1 MTIWTPQN
9 ADTKRFALRLTLFT
23 AILAAVAVG
32 GWFLSTAAHSAAP
45 AGSGKCKCIIE
56 KGLSLT
62 NWKAGQAD
70 YRELTFV
77 TNEEKKCK
85 LYAKVSYNDPS
96 EAHIRPESHT
106 WVPMSGSMT
115 PTSMSHDFVFSMQ
128 PKMGRH
134 HFALYADGKGPAH
147 TFVPHPGDNDDA
159 LNGRNNEPMKIEIRF
174 LAIFKCPR
182 ACADCP
188 NSCPY
193 ASGYGG
199 EVSYDLRQDLKQDGI
214 DQMRQEYVDH
224 AIDLPSRSDF
234 IAATD
239 TFYTT
244 RDADYAYMI
253 GEKLAGYR
261 RAWAEKCT
269 EVKIKETGD
278 PNAKVEASDLIVN
291 SGYRNPE
298 HNDHVYKDPKKA
310 NKTSEHQYGIALDV
324 RNIDLDGDGEVIK
337 GKDGPLMERAAWQ
350 AGAGYADWTRYNTIT
365 HADWR

>member
-1 MTIWTPQN
+1 M
-9 ADTKRFALRLTLFT
+9 FT

-45 AGSGKCKCIIE
+45 GAGKCKCIIE
-56 KGLSLT
+56 KGLSLK

-77 TNEEKKCK
+77 TNEEKKCD
-85 LYAKVSYNDPS
+85 LYARVSYNDYA
-96 EAHIRPESHT
+96 EAHIRPKSYT
-106 WVPMSGSMT
+106 WTPMSGSAT
-115 PTSMSHDFVFSMQ
+115 PTSMSHGFVFSITETILG
-128 PKMGRH
+128 P
-134 HFALYADGKGPAH
+134 HFLLHAKADGPAH
-147 TFVPHPGDNDDA
+147 TFVPHPRDNDDA

-182 ACADCP
+182 ACAVCP
-188 NSCPY
+188 NNCPY
-193 ASGYGG
+193 ASGYGA
-199 EVSYDLRQDLKQDGI
+199 EVRYDLRQDLEQDGI

-261 RAWAEKCT
+261 RAWAEKCQ
-269 EVKIKETGD
+269 EILQNLSGD
-278 PNAKVEASDLIVN
+278 QSKQVSAADLIVN

-298 HNDHVYKDPKKA
+298 HNDHVYGSPEDA
-310 NKTSEHQYGIALDV
+310 NTDSPHQYGIALDV
-324 RNIDLDGDGEVIK
+324 QNIDLNGDGVVEKAID
-337 GKDGPLMERAAWQ
+337 GKEMEKAAWN
-350 AGAGYADWTRYNTIT
+350 ANAGYADYTRYNTIT